1 MLQNFVLPS
10 QKIIKK
16 TYIGSRQVK
25 KYDAPATPAQRILAM
40 DNVSDE
46 IIQRITDMQSR
57 IDPIALALE
66 SRTLLHKVWNA
77 ADKNLDAPFPKGKES
92 TI

>member
-1 MLQNFVLPS
+1 MGLESTHLLNQFYILHDMLQNFVLPS

-40 DNVSDE
+40 DNVSE
-46 IIQRITDMQSR
+46 T
-57 IDPIALALE
+57 
-66 SRTLLHKVWNA
+66 K
-77 ADKNLDAPFPKGKES
+77 
-92 TI
+92 